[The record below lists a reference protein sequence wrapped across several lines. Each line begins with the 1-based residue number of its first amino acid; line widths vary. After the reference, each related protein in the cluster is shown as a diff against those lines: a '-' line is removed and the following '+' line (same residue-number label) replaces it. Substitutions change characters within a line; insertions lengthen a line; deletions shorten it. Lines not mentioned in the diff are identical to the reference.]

1 MLAGLK
7 ASVYSTRWIFSLPDQ
22 LPAFPTWVRL
32 LTMALTLLLAFG
44 LAILPAI
51 RTADSVESDGARV
64 LDAVADYAYPI
75 ADVGAVAIQL
85 ESGTVSVVTAAAG
98 TTDIRLAV
106 THSVGPTAAS
116 SLGSLET
123 EVTLS
128 AGVLSVVGRWTGGVE
143 GIAAVPSA
151 GARRICAA
159 AKPLCWL
166 AACSDEPAACPD
178 LRLTMPRSI
187 PGEALSVEVTV
198 GAGPAADRTAAE
210 ALSTPWSGFA
220 PPRGDI
226 SWSGD
231 VGARYRRVRLST
243 AQGRLN
249 VTALRAAQFA
259 SICSAGRSLQLRD
272 VWAHSVDIVS
282 GVGTVDAEVT
292 VTPRSSWPLAAAE
305 LAEAAS
311 DAAVGGRLA
320 VSATTAP
327 VRLQMGAESGGASQ
341 TAAAWLE
348 VECGHAEAAECSL
361 ALPDSLCGDLVALG
375 VSAADAPRLLAGF
388 DATGVGATE
397 PGLGELSATRSATLA
412 CAGGVG
418 GWLRGSVS
426 SAGAAVVLRSLPP

>member
-1 MLAGLK
+1 M
-7 ASVYSTRWIFSLPDQ
+7 
-22 LPAFPTWVRL
+22 
-32 LTMALTLLLAFG
+32 
-44 LAILPAI
+44 
-51 RTADSVESDGARV
+51 
-64 LDAVADYAYPI
+64 
-75 ADVGAVAIQL
+75 
-85 ESGTVSVVTAAAG
+85 
-98 TTDIRLAV
+98 
-106 THSVGPTAAS
+106 
-116 SLGSLET
+116 
-123 EVTLS
+123 
-128 AGVLSVVGRWTGGVE
+128 
-143 GIAAVPSA
+143 PS
-151 GARRICAA
+151 C
-159 AKPLCWL
+159 
-166 AACSDEPAACPD
+166 
-178 LRLTMPRSI
+178 I

-231 VGARYRRVRLST
+231 GGARYRRVRLST

-272 VWAHSVDIVS
+272 VWAHSMDIVS

-292 VTPRSSWPLAAAE
+292 VTQRSSWALAAAQ

-311 DAAVGGRLA
+311 AAAVGGRLA

-327 VRLQMGAESGGASQ
+327 VRLQMGAESGGASR

-361 ALPDSLCGDLVALG
+361 ALPDSLCGELVALG

-388 DATGVGATE
+388 DAAGAGATA
-397 PGLGELSATRSATLA
+397 PGLGGLSATRSATLA
-412 CAGGVG
+412 CAGGGAG
-418 GWLRGSVS
+418 GWLRGSVR